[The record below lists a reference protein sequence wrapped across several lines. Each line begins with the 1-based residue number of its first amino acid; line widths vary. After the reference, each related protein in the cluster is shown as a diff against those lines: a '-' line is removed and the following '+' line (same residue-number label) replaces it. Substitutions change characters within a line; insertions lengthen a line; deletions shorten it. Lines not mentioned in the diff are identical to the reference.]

1 MNKLLKVYK
10 FYKGSFLLIL
20 FNELYFSFIDRFKF
34 NIEPKGEIGFIP
46 PIPTPYYYL
55 LIARRFI
62 KKNNIKSLI
71 DIGSGTGRALN
82 FFAKI
87 NNINLVGIEI
97 SEYCYNYSIKNSD
110 NKIKYFKREFEYNKF
125 DFFEC
130 YFMADTLREEKFFS
144 FVKDLK
150 EVSQKNHKNTY
161 FFYING
167 YHWEKLINDSKL
179 ECIYNNYNIHNRG
192 IGIFKIK

>member
-1 MNKLLKVYK
+1 MNKLLRVYK
-10 FYKGSFLLIL
+10 FYKASFLLIL
-20 FNELYFSFIDRFKF
+20 LHELYYSLVDRFKF
-34 NIEPKGEIGFIP
+34 NIEPKGEIGLIP

-55 LIARRFI
+55 HIARRFI
-62 KKNNIKSLI
+62 KNNNIKSLI

-87 NNINLVGIEI
+87 NNIKLVGIEI
-97 SEYCYNYSIKNSD
+97 SEYSYNYSIKNSN
-110 NKIKYFKREFEYNKF
+110 NKIKYFKRAFEYNKF
-125 DFFEC
+125 DIFEC

-144 FVKDLK
+144 FIKHLK
-150 EVSQKNHKNTY
+150 ISQKKDKKIY

-167 YHWEKLINDSKL
+167 YHWKKLTNDSKL